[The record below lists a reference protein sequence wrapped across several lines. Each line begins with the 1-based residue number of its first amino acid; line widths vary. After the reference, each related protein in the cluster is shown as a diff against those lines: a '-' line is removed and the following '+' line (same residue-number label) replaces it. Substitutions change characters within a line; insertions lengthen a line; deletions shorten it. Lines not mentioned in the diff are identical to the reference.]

1 VPIRGICL
9 NGDVGYLGGSLARL
23 EEELATC
30 QACGFDGIELSIDG
44 LDVMIGGRLV
54 PRLVDRVRA
63 VTERFDLIYT
73 VHDPGRLNLAFPGAR
88 RNGAP
93 DLAMEKTVLAGC
105 LEFCAAIGAGVLVY
119 HSGLMGLHEAAVGM
133 GPLPGEA
140 ALEAARAQEVA
151 ALRELMPLAAERGV
165 VVGMENRDPHL
176 WELAVLRQ
184 AGRSPDDLLTYHPG
198 LSIPEVVRQVAA
210 VDHPNLGMTLDLGH
224 LYLAANHCG
233 FDFLT
238 AVGQAA
244 PYVRHIHMHDNL
256 GRLDSGYGGIAA
268 TMPFGE
274 ADLHMP
280 PGWGTIPLAAAL
292 AQMPGFNGLCILEI
306 QPRWADHRAEALAA
320 ARQLFATAP
329 DSLQM

>member
-1 VPIRGICL
+1 MPVRGICL
-9 NGDVGYLGGSLARL
+9 NGDVDYLGGSLARL
-23 EEELATC
+23 EEELAAC
-30 QACGFDGIELSIDG
+30 QAAGFDGIELSIDG
-44 LDVMIGGRLV
+44 LDVMVGGRLV

-88 RNGAP
+88 SNGAP
-93 DLAMEKTVLAGC
+93 DLAMEKAVFAGC

-119 HSGLMGLHEAAVGM
+119 HSGLIGLHEVALGI
-133 GPLPGEA
+133 GPLPDEA
-140 ALEAARAQEVA
+140 ALEVARAREVA

-176 WELAVLRQ
+176 WELAVLRR
-184 AGRSPDDLLTYHPG
+184 AGRPPDDLLTYHPG
-198 LSIPEVVRQVAA
+198 LSIPEVARQVTA
-210 VDHPNLGMTLDLGH
+210 VDHPCLGMTLDLGH
-224 LYLAANHCG
+224 LYLAAKQCG

-244 PYVRHIHMHDNL
+244 PYVRHLHLHDNL
-256 GRLDSGYGGIAA
+256 GRLDCGFDQVQAR
-268 TMPFGE
+268 MPFGE

-292 AQMPGFNGLCILEI
+292 AQMPAFDGVCVLEM
-306 QPRWADHRAEALAA
+306 QPRWAEHRAEAVAA
-320 ARQLFATAP
+320 ARDLFASVPNT
-329 DSLQM
+329 SQR